1 MSHNST
7 ILGIES
13 SCDDT
18 AAAVIQ
24 NGVILSNVMATQDVH
39 RKYGGVVPEL
49 ASRAHQSNII
59 PVIDE
64 ALKIAQTT
72 LKNIDAIAVTQG
84 PGLMGSLIV
93 GLNTAKGI
101 SLALNKPL
109 IGVNHLQA
117 HVAALF
123 IDHKVEFPMLCLLV
137 SGGHTQLIM
146 VESFDQMNIVGN
158 TIDDAVGEAF
168 DKGAKLMNLG
178 YPGGPVISK
187 LAENGNP
194 TAYTFPDSQ
203 TTNLDFS
210 FSGIKTSLLYFLRK
224 QIENNPNFLNQEI
237 SSVCASYQKS
247 LIDMLNKRLI
257 KGIKQFN
264 PKSIGLVGGVS
275 ANQPLRAEFTK
286 IAQKYK
292 LQSYI
297 PKFEYCTDNA
307 AMIAM
312 AGSFLHE
319 SRNYLKI
326 SDLPYTRS

>member
-1 MSHNST
+1 MRHNST

-24 NGVILSNVMATQDVH
+24 NGVVRSNIMASQEVH

-64 ALKIAQTT
+64 ALKTAQTT
-72 LKNIDAIAVTQG
+72 LSEVDAIAVTQG

-93 GLNTAKGI
+93 GLNTAKGLSI
-101 SLALNKPL
+101 ALNKPL

-123 IDHKVEFPMLCLLV
+123 IDHEVEFPMLCLLV
-137 SGGHTQLIM
+137 SGGHTQLIW
-146 VESFDQMNIVGN
+146 VESFDQMMVVGN

-168 DKGAKLMNLG
+168 DKGAKLLNLG
-178 YPGGPVISK
+178 YPGGPIISK

-194 TAYTFPDSQ
+194 HAFKFPDSQ
-203 TTNLDFS
+203 TTDLDFS

-224 QIENNPNFLNQEI
+224 QMESDPQFLESQLN
-237 SSVCASYQKS
+237 SVCASYQKC
-247 LIDMLNKRLI
+247 LIDMLLKRLN
-257 KGIKQFN
+257 KGIQQFK
-264 PKSIGLVGGVS
+264 PKTIGLVGGVS
-275 ANQPLRAEFTK
+275 ANLPLRNEFQQLAK
-286 IAQKYK
+286 KHGISAAV
-292 LQSYI
+292 

-307 AMIAM
+307 AMIAI
-312 AGSFLHE
+312 AGSFLHYT
-319 SRNYLKI
+319 NKHILM
-326 SDLPYTRS
+326 SDLPYTRG